1 MPGDTGLTRQTV
13 RQAIISNPQ
22 EAERLGAYFAAERS
36 TTTETKSIGT
46 FTVDGQENGVLY
58 GNLDSRE
65 VGQNMAGNIDMVP
78 GNVYTIDADGEIDK
92 SWFFGGDVSP
102 EDGQQGRS
110 GTRLQVAVIDQNG
123 RVIDRQNYRPG
134 MQISTDR
141 EGARLG
147 FVFADGDLSDNSGH
161 FNVNVRETSTRAVE
175 TNVAITAQDADGID
189 RAGRTI
195 VDALDT
201 APEAASLPEP
211 SLELSGPDP
220 ERGLVVDRNDGA
232 IETTDGYRFE
242 FGDNEVRIDW
252 PDRHGHEAETRIRG
266 REVVEG
272 DGTEWNAQ
280 DGNYVLPNGA
290 MFTLGYD
297 EDGSINRF
305 TLVHGDSQVDVEGI
319 GEGDPSIGRIRDGGI
334 DYRRRAVEDNFAGD
348 TFRMGG
354 YNDGWSDLDITW
366 NLETQGQNLGVLAAP
381 GEEASQN
388 WLLAGEPYVVDPE
401 LKPEFGTQDYERML
415 RSEIE
420 DVRSA
425 ISGGAQMQGA
435 ERDVGRLIADHLL
448 GTSGT
453 YDAYASQLQASQSS
467 REDPSA
473 YFQQMLETAWLQQ
486 MLGGVPEYHG
496 NFDNA
501 MSSIAML
508 YQLMQAS
515 AGMQS
520 DYAAATNDLR
530 SYIPSFTPQ
539 QQVDGGTLVDQVLRG
554 IGQQRRGSPRSRLE
568 RFDVGRDQRARQ
580 RHTYDP
586 TASLLRSRVEGGES
600 RLSNPREV
608 VDRLK
613 DKLSYGVFDW
623 AVTEG
628 EARDVIQELS
638 QMTDR
643 DLAEVAEHLGPD
655 MLARL
660 EDNLSD
666 ADKTTYRDTLQRLQA
681 LRNAPRTTLRGSGES
696 PDEVAEQVNEPLS
709 YGVLDWEV
717 TDGDAR
723 EAIDRLSRYPE
734 ADMRRII
741 DEMGPDMVSRL
752 IDNLSDEDKAQY
764 RETVD
769 RLIDAR
775 NSRREDV
782 TDVRE
787 TVDELRGNMEYG
799 AFDWKITDGEA
810 RETVDRLS
818 TMRDADLRAA
828 VEHMGP
834 EALTR
839 LEEQLTD
846 ADKEQYAETLQR
858 IRDLRNETRAELR
871 DPAELADE
879 LDDKLSYGLLDWE
892 ITDGEARD
900 VMDQLSRYDDADL
913 ATLVDRLGPDQT
925 ARLMDNLSD
934 ADQNVYG
941 ETIDRLNAV
950 RNTPRQSLQNAREV
964 VDDIESKLS
973 YGAFDWEVT
982 DSDARNVVHELSK
995 YDLGDL
1001 QQLVQMIDP
1010 DLLNRLESNLTDEDK
1025 QAYASTLDRINLVRN
1040 S

>member
-1 MPGDTGLTRQTV
+1 MTGDTGLTRQTV

-22 EAERLGAYFAAERS
+22 EAEALGAYFAAERS
-36 TTTETKSIGT
+36 TTTETKSLGT
-46 FTVDGQENGVLY
+46 FTVDGRENGVLY
-58 GNLDSRE
+58 GDLNSRN
-65 VGQNMAGNIDMVP
+65 VGRNMAGNIDMVP

-102 EDGQQGRS
+102 TDSQRGRS
-110 GTRLQVAVIDQNG
+110 GTRLQVAVIDRNG
-123 RVIDRQNYRPG
+123 RVVQRENYRPG

-147 FVFADGDLSDNSGH
+147 FVFADGNLSDNSGH

-175 TNVAITAQDADGID
+175 TNVGIIAQDADGID

-211 SLELSGPDP
+211 DLSLCGPNP
-220 ERGLVVDRNDGA
+220 ERGLVVDRGDGA
-232 IETTDGYRFE
+232 IETTDGYRFQ

-252 PDRHGHEAETRIRG
+252 PDRHGNEAETRIRG
-266 REVVEG
+266 REVLEG

-305 TLVHGDSQVDVEGI
+305 TLVHGDSQVDVDGI
-319 GEGDPSIGRIRDGGI
+319 RDGDPRIGRVRDGGI

-366 NLETQGQNLGVLAAP
+366 NLETQGRNVGVLAAA
-381 GEEASQN
+381 GGDADQN

-401 LKPEFGTQDYERML
+401 LRPQFGTQDYERML

-425 ISGGAQMQGA
+425 ISGGAQLRGA

-453 YDAYASQLQASQSS
+453 YDAYASQLQASQGS

-473 YFQQMLETAWLQQ
+473 YFQQMVEAAWLQQ
-486 MLGGVPEYHG
+486 MLGGVPAYHG

-501 MSSIAML
+501 MGSIAQL
-508 YQLMQAS
+508 YQLMAAN

-530 SYIPSFTPQ
+530 SYIPSYTPQ
-539 QQVDGGTLVDQVLRG
+539 QVDAEALVDQVLQG
-554 IGQQRRGSPRSRLE
+554 IGQRRRGTQRSRLE
-568 RFDVGRDQRARQ
+568 RFDLGRDQRARHQ
-580 RHTYDP
+580 HAHDP
-586 TASLLRSRVEGGES
+586 AASLLRNRLEGGS

-608 VDRLK
+608 VDRLR

-623 AVTEG
+623 AVTDG
-628 EARDVIQELS
+628 EAREVIQELS
-638 QMTDR
+638 QLTNR

-666 ADKTTYRDTLQRLQA
+666 DDRATYASTLQRLRGV
-681 LRNAPRTTLRGSGES
+681 RNAPRTTLRTAGEN
-696 PDEVAEQVNEPLS
+696 PGDVAEDVNDNLS
-709 YGVLDWEV
+709 YGAFDWAV

-734 ADMRRII
+734 GDLRRII

-775 NSRREDV
+775 NSRREEV
-782 TDVRE
+782 TDLRG
-787 TVDELRGNMEYG
+787 TVEDLQGNMEYG
-799 AFDWKITDGEA
+799 AFDWAITDGEA
-810 RETVDRLS
+810 RETIDRLS

-839 LEEQLTD
+839 LEEQLSD
-846 ADKEQYAETLQR
+846 ADTEQYAETLQR
-858 IRDLRNETRAELR
+858 IRDLRNEPRAELR
-871 DPAELADE
+871 NPDELAEE
-879 LDDKLSYGLLDWE
+879 LDDRLSYGVFDWAV
-892 ITDGEARD
+892 TDGDARE
-900 VMDQLSRYDDADL
+900 VMDQLSRYDDRDL
-913 ATLVDRLGPDQT
+913 ATILDRLGPDQT
-925 ARLMDNLSD
+925 ARLMDNLSE
-934 ADQNVYG
+934 ADQSAYG

-950 RNTPRQSLQNAREV
+950 RNTPRQSLQNARGV

-973 YGAFDWEVT
+973 YGAFDWAVT
-982 DSDARNVVHELSK
+982 DSEARNVVHELSK

-1001 QQLVQMIDP
+1001 HQLVQMIDP
-1010 DLLNRLESNLTDEDK
+1010 DLLNRLESNLTSEDR
-1025 QAYASTLDRINLVRN
+1025 QAYASTLQRLQLVRN
-1040 S
+1040 W